1 MKRRLLVFL
10 TLILCFSLS
19 AFAQKTITGVVLDGS
34 ANNEPMTG
42 VAIVIK
48 GTSIGTI
55 QILKVSFQS
64 LQKWRCLKTQFY
76 WVYYQRGNGR
86 WRCSSYGYIGTR
98 CNVVG

>member
-1 MKRRLLVFL
+1 MSIMKRRLLVFL

-48 GTSIGTI
+48 GTSIGTHSDI
-55 QILKVSFQS
+55 EGKFSISAKMEMS
-64 LQKWRCLKTQFY
+64 
-76 WVYYQRGNGR
+76 
-86 WRCSSYGYIGTR
+86 
-98 CNVVG
+98 